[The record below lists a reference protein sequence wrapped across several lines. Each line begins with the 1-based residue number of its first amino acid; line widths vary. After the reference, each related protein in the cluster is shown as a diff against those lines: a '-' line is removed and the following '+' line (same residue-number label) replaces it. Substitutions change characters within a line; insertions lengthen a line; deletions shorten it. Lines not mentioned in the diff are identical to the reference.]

1 MTQTTITRRRALT
14 VVAAV
19 PAALALAVPALAMR
33 GEDAELRQLW
43 AKYLV
48 QLEPLNKACATVS
61 QRRAAYDADHDADRI
76 ARQLAV
82 HAYWQTPSQKRLWK
96 KHGLDPLY
104 DACSREHRKAL
115 RIVKAIRKAK
125 AESLFGIG
133 VKLSVWEDWDHV
145 HEEEFAEVIDGV
157 RRDIAALIGVDFIA
171 ATGSLADEEA
181 LA

>member
-1 MTQTTITRRRALT
+1 MTQTTMNRRRALT

-19 PAALALAVPALAMR
+19 PAALALAVPALAMP

-48 QLEPLNKACATVS
+48 QLDPLNKACATVS
-61 QRRAAYDADHDADRI
+61 QRRAAYDADHAADCS
-76 ARQLAV
+76 ALQMAA
-82 HAYWQTPSQKRLWK
+82 HNYWGSSAQRRLWK

-104 DACSREHRKAL
+104 DACNREHRKHL

-133 VKLSVWEDWDHV
+133 VKLSAWEDWDHISDD
-145 HEEEFAEVIDGV
+145 EFAGVVDAV
-157 RRDIAALIGVDFIA
+157 RRDIAGLIGDDFIK
-171 ATGSLADEEA
+171 ATDRLAS
-181 LA
+181 